1 MKRSKH
7 KLKTAKKDLINSPLL
22 ITLATRKR
30 GTSVGTFTQDDI
42 KKEIQKLNTKIT
54 KLNQNKKELKKS
66 IKELSKIEIKKKTN
80 ANSFK
85 PLPEA
90 QRLPTPTKPT
100 ILPRDSKVMLSFKEL
115 IRLPT
120 SKSKTYK
127 TTKDKKNT
135 HVIVTV
141 GGN

>member
-66 IKELSKIEIKKKTN
+66 IKELSKIEINKKTN

-85 PLPEA
+85 LLPNA

-100 ILPRDSKVMLSFKEL
+100 ILPRYSKVMLSFKEL
-115 IRLPT
+115 PRLPPT

-127 TTKDKKNT
+127 TTKDLKI
-135 HVIVTV
+135 HV
-141 GGN
+141 